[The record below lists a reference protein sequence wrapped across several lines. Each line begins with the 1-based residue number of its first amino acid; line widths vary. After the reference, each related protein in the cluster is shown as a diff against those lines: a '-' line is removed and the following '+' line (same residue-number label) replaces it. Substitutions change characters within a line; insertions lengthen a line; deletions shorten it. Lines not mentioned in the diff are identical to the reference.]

1 MISKLTMSGVACYKN
16 PTTLETDKK
25 VNLIYGLN
33 GTGKSTISNYLYDRA
48 CPDFSGCTVAGADGK
63 EVLVYNNKFVRD
75 HFYEIDKLNGIFTLS
90 KENTEAKK
98 ELESTE
104 KKLNSNKEL
113 KEEIE
118 YSIKKIESNWEN
130 TKQTSE
136 ESTWEIKTK
145 YSGGDRILEFCIE
158 GLKSN
163 KAKLFEHLQKLT
175 KPTEK
180 PLKTI
185 EEIKKETELISG
197 EEAQR
202 YSLLPEVKFEVSI
215 IESNQ
220 IFKKSIVGNENSTVA
235 GLIKKLENADWVKK
249 GIDFLDELEKTND
262 ESCPFCQEKTISEAI
277 SNEIRGYFD
286 QSYENALSDLKNLQS
301 QYLKAINLI
310 SPKSSY
316 EDNPFLQEQFNEFD
330 AQYERLLDLAKRNE
344 NKIKTKIN
352 SPSQEQVLEDSA
364 LILGKVN
371 IIIRSVNNKISEHN
385 DKIDNKNNELE
396 RIKSEFWEIMRW
408 NYDHVLASY
417 ESQKSSKDNEAK
429 IENEKL
435 EKVNSEIQR
444 INSQIFEIQKTT
456 VNVDSA
462 IDNINTRLSDLGIDS
477 FKVVKH
483 KENIYRIARDG
494 ELETDFHSLSEGEK
508 TMISFLYF
516 VERCKGKK
524 SALDAAN
531 TRVVVIDDP
540 ISSLSHIYV
549 FNVGQMIKSEF
560 FNSSSFEQVFVLT
573 HSLYFF
579 YELTETKK
587 ERRDIK
593 QKLFRLIKNSSGSI
607 LADMKYEEVRNDYQA
622 YWSIVKDSNHQPALL
637 ANCMRNIVE
646 YFFGFVEKQDFG
658 NVFQKG
664 ELKENKYQA
673 FNRFMNR
680 ESHSFGQ
687 NIFDYKE
694 FDYSVF
700 HEALK
705 LVFKENGFLEHYETM
720 MK

>member
-1 MISKLTMSGVACYKN
+1 MITKLTMFGVACYKN
-16 PTTLETDKK
+16 PTHLETDKK

-33 GTGKSTISNYLYDRA
+33 GTGKSTISNFLYDGT
-48 CPDFSGCTVAGADGK
+48 CPEYSGCAVVGEKGK

-90 KENTEAKK
+90 KENTEAEK
-98 ELESTE
+98 EHESAE

-118 YSIKKIESNWEN
+118 YSIKKIESAWEN

-145 YSGGDRILEFCIE
+145 YSGGDRILEFCLE
-158 GLKSN
+158 GLKGN
-163 KAKLFEHLQKLT
+163 KTKLFEHLLNFNKSAVR
-175 KPTEK
+175 
-180 PLKTI
+180 PLKNI
-185 EEIKKETELISG
+185 DELKKETELISG

-202 YSLLPEVKFEVSI
+202 YSLLAELEFEISR

-220 IFKKSIVGNENSTVA
+220 IFKNAIVGNENGSVA
-235 GLIKKLENADWVKK
+235 GLISKLGNADWVKN
-249 GIDFLDELEKTND
+249 GIQFLDELAKSND
-262 ESCPFCQEKTISEAI
+262 ESCPFCQERTISEVI
-277 SNEIRGYFD
+277 FKEIKGYFD
-286 QSYENALSDLKNLQS
+286 QSYENALIELKNLQS
-301 QYLKAINLI
+301 QYSKAIDLI

-316 EDNPFLQEQFNEFD
+316 QNNPFLEVRFKEFE
-330 AQYERLLDLAKRNE
+330 AQYERLHDLAKRNE
-344 NKIKTKIN
+344 NKIKAKIN
-352 SPSQEQVLEDSA
+352 APSQEQVLEESA
-364 LILGKVN
+364 LILEKVN
-371 IIIRSVNNKISEHN
+371 VIIRDANNRITEHNNKIV
-385 DKIDNKNNELE
+385 NKDNELQ
-396 RIKSEFWEIMRW
+396 RIKTDFWEIMRW
-408 NYDHVLASY
+408 NYDQVVVSY
-417 ESQKSSKDNEAK
+417 ESHKTNKDNEVK
-429 IENEKL
+429 NKNE
-435 EKVNSEIQR
+435 EREVVSSEIQR
-444 INSQIFEIQKTT
+444 LNSQIIEIQKTT

-462 IDNINTRLSDLGIDS
+462 IENINMRLFDLGIDS
-477 FKVVKH
+477 FNIVKH
-483 KENIYRIARDG
+483 QDNLYRIARDG
-494 ELETDFHSLSEGEK
+494 DLESDFHTLSEGEK

-524 SALDAAN
+524 SALD
-531 TRVVVIDDP
+531 TVTKRVVVIDDP

-579 YELTETKK
+579 YELTETNHDNRKK
-587 ERRDIK
+587 D
-593 QKLFRLIKNSSGSI
+593 QKLFRLTKNSLGSS
-607 LADMKYEEVRNDYQA
+607 LNDMKYEEIRNDYQA
-622 YWSIVKDSNHQPALL
+622 YWSIIKDPKQPPALL
-637 ANCMRNIVE
+637 ANCMRNVVE
-646 YFFGFVEKQDFG
+646 YFFGFVEKQDFC
-658 NVFQKG
+658 NVFQKE
-664 ELKENKYQA
+664 ELKANKYQA

-694 FDYSVF
+694 FDYSIF
-700 HEALK
+700 LEALK